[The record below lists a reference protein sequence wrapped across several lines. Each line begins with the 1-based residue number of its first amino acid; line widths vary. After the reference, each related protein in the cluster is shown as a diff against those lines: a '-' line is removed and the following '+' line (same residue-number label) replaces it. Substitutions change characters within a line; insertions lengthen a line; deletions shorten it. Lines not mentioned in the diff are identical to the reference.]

1 MTEKIPKKRGRKS
14 KAKNTIISGN
24 GEKPPPRKRGRKP
37 KGGKIITPP
46 PAKDTSDRKISNII
60 LHLKCNTSDLS
71 NNFSNLSNEIQS
83 FNFNSSMTETCQP
96 VNQPHSLSSINEN
109 NDEQDVSKIIHEK
122 LKNLQLNLHINNIS
136 DKKSACFWC
145 SHGFDNPPIHIPK
158 FLLNDSYHVYG
169 CFCSPEC
176 AVAHLMEENIDSST
190 KFERYHLLNQIYTK
204 VYDFNKNIKPAPN
217 PFYTLDKFY
226 GNLTISEYRKLLAHD
241 RLLFIVDKPL
251 TRILPELHEDNSDFL
266 LKTKGIPSGKL
277 RIKKR
282 NQKNSKSSIVY
293 EKFGS
298 TA

>member
-14 KAKNTIISGN
+14 KAKNTIISGAS
-24 GEKPPPRKRGRKP
+24 EKPPPRKRGRKP

-46 PAKDTSDRKISNII
+46 PAKDTSDTKISNII

-71 NNFSNLSNEIQS
+71 SNFSNLSNEIQS
-83 FNFNSSMTETCQP
+83 FNFNNSMTEACQS
-96 VNQPHSLSSINEN
+96 VNHSDSLSSINEN

-145 SHGFDNPPIHIPK
+145 SHEFDNPPIHIPK

-176 AVAHLMEENIDSST
+176 AVAYLMEENIDSST

-282 NQKNSKSSIVY
+282 NQKSSKSSIVY

-298 TA
+298 SV